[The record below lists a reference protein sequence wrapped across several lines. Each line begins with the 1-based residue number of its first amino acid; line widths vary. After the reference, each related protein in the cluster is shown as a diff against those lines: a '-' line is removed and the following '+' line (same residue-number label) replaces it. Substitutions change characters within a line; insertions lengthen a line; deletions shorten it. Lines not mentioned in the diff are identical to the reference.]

1 MRPKSLYHDHMKI
14 YTRRGDDGQTFL
26 ASGKRESKT
35 DDRFVVLGDIDEL
48 SANLGWLS
56 FTLEG
61 DQGDWSADLELLRR
75 AQSACLAAGA
85 WAAEADDEVLKK
97 VSDSI
102 QAKDIA
108 NIESRIDILTKQ
120 LEPLTN
126 FILPGGCLASV
137 VAHMTRAVAR
147 RAERSWLKLP
157 KALTDEAGWVAWREY
172 WNRLSDYLFTLG
184 RYANRQANMSDVIWR
199 SGA

>member
-1 MRPKSLYHDHMKI
+1 MRSKSLYHDHMKI
-14 YTRRGDDGQTFL
+14 YTRRGDDGQTYL
-26 ASGKRESKT
+26 ASGQRESKT
-35 DDRFVVLGDIDEL
+35 DDRFIALGDLDEL
-48 SANLGWLS
+48 SANIGWLS
-56 FTLEG
+56 FLLEE
-61 DQGDWSADLELLRR
+61 DQGDWSADIDLLRR

-85 WAAEADDEVLKK
+85 WAAEAADEVLKK

-102 QAKDIA
+102 QAEDIA
-108 NIESRIDILTKQ
+108 NLESRIDILTNQ

-126 FILPGGCLASV
+126 FILPGGCQISIVSHL
-137 VAHMTRAVAR
+137 TRAVAR

-157 KALTDEAGWVAWREY
+157 KALSDESGWVSWREY

-184 RYANRQANMSDVIWR
+184 RYANHKANLSDVIWR